1 MCTSKNYFLSI
12 LFALLFIPIAEAQ
25 YGYGN
30 NNFGRRGRSAIP
42 QTATPERKAE
52 PLTAEEI
59 VANEMPKINE
69 ALELNDF
76 EQAVV
81 ASILTK
87 YIQQT
92 IELRI
97 LDLEPDKMREG
108 MEKIRKNQ
116 MAELKAGLPEDKYN
130 ALVELQEKGY
140 TKVKKEKKK
149 KKKKKKKKSES

>member
-1 MCTSKNYFLSI
+1 MCKSKNYFLTI
-12 LFALLFIPIAEAQ
+12 LFALLFIPVAEAQ
-25 YGYGN
+25 YGYGYGN
-30 NNFGRRGRSAIP
+30 SYYGRRGGRSAIP

-87 YIQQT
+87 YIQ
-92 IELRI
+92 
-97 LDLEPDKMREG
+97 
-108 MEKIRKNQ
+108 
-116 MAELKAGLPEDKYN
+116 
-130 ALVELQEKGY
+130 
-140 TKVKKEKKK
+140 
-149 KKKKKKKKSES
+149 